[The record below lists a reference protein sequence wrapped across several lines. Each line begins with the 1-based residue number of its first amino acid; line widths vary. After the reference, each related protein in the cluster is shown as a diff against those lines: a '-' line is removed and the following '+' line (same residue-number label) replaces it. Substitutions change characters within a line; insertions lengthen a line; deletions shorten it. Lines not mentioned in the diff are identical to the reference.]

1 MHGHPLSF
9 VVIVHHLQIRVVAAF
24 GAGDLPLT
32 ILDGIQAFLYFLD
45 LLLHGIHDCSLK
57 IADFLGIPLVFMFGL
72 LRGAVLVVREL
83 RVELGI
89 CSLILVMRK
98 LGAIA

>member
-1 MHGHPLSF
+1 MHDHPLSF
-9 VVIVHHLQIRVVAAF
+9 VVIVHHLQIRVVATL
-24 GAGDLPLT
+24 GASDLPLT
-32 ILDGIQAFLYFLD
+32 ILNGIQAFLYFLD
-45 LLLHGIHDCSLK
+45 LLLHGIHDCPLK
-57 IADFLGIPLVFMFGL
+57 VADLLRIPLVFMFGL

-98 LGAIA
+98 LRAIA